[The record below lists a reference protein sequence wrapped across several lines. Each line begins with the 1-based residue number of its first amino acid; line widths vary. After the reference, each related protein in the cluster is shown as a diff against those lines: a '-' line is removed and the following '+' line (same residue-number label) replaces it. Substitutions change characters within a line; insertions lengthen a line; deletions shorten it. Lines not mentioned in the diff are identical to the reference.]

1 MNQQRDK
8 GGFTFPMSTLVQV
21 VKGNLIKKSAEIRRR
36 MLQAIDQLND
46 DQINWRYN
54 SECNSIANL
63 VVHIRGNIHQ
73 RIEAGMLG
81 KPDKRDRE
89 AEFDLGVWLT
99 LQEAKQLIEESF
111 NLLENTIHN
120 LSDDDLLNQQT
131 VRGKVVT
138 VYDVLNQCIAHF
150 SEHLGQVLYVAKMLL
165 ADKYVCTSIPKK
177 CL

>member
-1 MNQQRDK
+1 
-8 GGFTFPMSTLVQV
+8 
-21 VKGNLIKKSAEIRRR
+21 
-36 MLQAIDQLND
+36 
-46 DQINWRYN
+46 
-54 SECNSIANL
+54 
-63 VVHIRGNIHQ
+63 
-73 RIEAGMLG
+73 MLG